1 MARSLGV
8 QLGVQRSELALGGIT
23 VIAIGALWLLPPA
36 GFVLAAVLFALLP
49 PWGKSI
55 SERAIISVVLIAG
68 VVALTIPRG
77 SEIPVTATSARI
89 GLVSLLLI
97 AFILRSI
104 PKLKKY
110 AAIPKPRAIDFAIA
124 ALTGVIA
131 LWLMSAYRGVGPY
144 GIVSGLFFTGWD
156 NQGHFVPF
164 ANTYEVGKTAWPT
177 LDGSIAWNQWY
188 PSLHTTL
195 WALVTDATHAVKLD
209 RIQLLAPYV
218 QHMAVSFALCMGTLA
233 WIAQDLS
240 KRLAKALTP
249 GKEVVDKVAPLVAIA
264 LFALFALLGSPAS
277 LFNAGFTNFAMAVTI
292 TAATAYL
299 SSRSL
304 QDARRIGWLLVP
316 LGALAVI
323 GLWTPLVLGI
333 APAGVVV
340 LLALSKKTK
349 WVGIAWAVAT
359 VLLIS
364 GTTYLQTKAIVNVSG
379 KDAGGFTQDLGAV
392 NSGMVEF
399 NMVAAITAPIILALV
414 AAYLVKRRQVTTAI
428 AAAGTTIAILPFLAI
443 TIFGAVQA
451 GKGWFESYYVL
462 KTLDAMLLFAAP
474 AYAALLAI
482 ALVFVIT
489 VVTKTKIQTV
499 VLSGAVAAVVIVV
512 VWVSSG
518 APGIQAGQKRIE
530 SVNNSLVGEAIV
542 NSAEAA
548 KPYATSMPMMWD
560 GAGNLPNLWL
570 ASLSGV
576 MSKDQQTFY
585 LSLPAFPYEAQ
596 AQQYVFDYLA
606 SRPNVDLA
614 MMWFRSIS
622 GQHLQELENQ
632 LPNQVTLVRVPMR
645 SSLLCQECSL

>member
-1 MARSLGV
+1 MTRILGI
-8 QLGVQRSELALGGIT
+8 QRSELGLGGMT
-23 VIAIGALWLLPPA
+23 VLAIVALWLAPPV
-36 GFVLAAVLFALLP
+36 GFVISAALFALLP
-49 PWGKSI
+49 PWGRSI
-55 SERAIISVVLIAG
+55 TERAIISVVLIAG

-77 SEIPVTATSARI
+77 SEIPVTQSSARI
-89 GLVSLLLI
+89 GLVALLVV
-97 AFILRSI
+97 AFTLRSL
-104 PKLKKY
+104 PRLKKY
-110 AAIPKPRAIDFAIA
+110 AAIPRPQTIDFAVAAFIA
-124 ALTGVIA
+124 VLA

-195 WALVTDATHAVKLD
+195 WALVTEATHAAKLE

-218 QHMAVSFALCMGTLA
+218 QNMAVSFALCMGTLA

-249 GKEVVDKVAPLVAIA
+249 TSAGIAKAAPLVAIA
-264 LFALFALLGSPAS
+264 AFALFALLGSPTS

-299 SSRSL
+299 SCRSL
-304 QDARRIGWLLVP
+304 DDARRIGWLLVP
-316 LGALAVI
+316 LGSLAVI

-340 LLALSKKTK
+340 LIALSKKTK
-349 WVGIAWAVAT
+349 WVGIAWAAAT
-359 VLLIS
+359 VLLIG

-392 NSGMVEF
+392 NSGMVDF
-399 NMVAAITAPIILALV
+399 NLVAAITAPIILAFI
-414 AAYLVKRRQVTTAI
+414 AAYLLKRRQLTTAV
-428 AAAGTTIAILPFLAI
+428 ATSGTAIAILPFLAI
-443 TIFGAVQA
+443 TILGAVQA
-451 GKGWFESYYVL
+451 GKGWLESYYVL
-462 KTLDAMLLFAAP
+462 KTLDAILLFAAP
-474 AYAALLAI
+474 AYAALTAI
-482 ALVFVIT
+482 ALVFF
-489 VVTKTKIQTV
+489 VTLIAKTKIRV
-499 VLSGAVAAVVIVV
+499 AGLSVATAAVVVAF
-512 VWVSSG
+512 VWVASG
-518 APGIQAGQKRIE
+518 TPGITAGQQRIE
-530 SVNNSLVGEAIV
+530 SVKNSLVGEAIV

-585 LSLPAFPYEAQ
+585 LSLPAFPYEAK

-606 SRPNVDLA
+606 TRPNVDLA

-622 GQHLQELENQ
+622 GQQLQELRNQ
-632 LPNQVTLVRVPMR
+632 LPNQVTLVNVPMR

>member
-1 MARSLGV
+1 MTRILGI
-8 QLGVQRSELALGGIT
+8 QRSELVLGGMT
-23 VIAIGALWLLPPA
+23 VLAIVALWLAPPV
-36 GFVLAAVLFALLP
+36 GFVISAALFALLP
-49 PWGKSI
+49 PWGRSI
-55 SERAIISVVLIAG
+55 TERAIISVVLIAG

-77 SEIPVTATSARI
+77 SEIPVTQSSARI
-89 GLVSLLLI
+89 GLVALLVV
-97 AFILRSI
+97 AFALRSL

-110 AAIPKPRAIDFAIA
+110 AAIPRPQTIDFAVAAFIA
-124 ALTGVIA
+124 VLA

-195 WALVTDATHAVKLD
+195 WALITEATHAAKLE

-218 QHMAVSFALCMGTLA
+218 QNMAVSFALCMGTLA

-249 GKEVVDKVAPLVAIA
+249 TSAVIAKAAPLVAIA
-264 LFALFALLGSPAS
+264 AFALFALLGSPTS

-299 SSRSL
+299 SCRSL
-304 QDARRIGWLLVP
+304 DDARRIGWLLVP
-316 LGALAVI
+316 LGSLAVI

-340 LLALSKKTK
+340 LIALSKKTK
-349 WVGIAWAVAT
+349 WIGIAWAVAT
-359 VLLIS
+359 VLLIG

-392 NSGMVEF
+392 NSGMVDF
-399 NMVAAITAPIILALV
+399 NLVAAITAPIILAFI
-414 AAYLVKRRQVTTAI
+414 AAYLLKRRQLTTAV
-428 AAAGTTIAILPFLAI
+428 AASGTAIAILPFLAI
-443 TIFGAVQA
+443 AILGAVQA
-451 GKGWFESYYVL
+451 GKGWLESYYVL
-462 KTLDAMLLFAAP
+462 KTLDAILLFAAP
-474 AYAALLAI
+474 AYAALTAI
-482 ALVFVIT
+482 ALVYFVTLIA
-489 VVTKTKIQTV
+489 KTKIRV
-499 VLSGAVAAVVIVV
+499 AGLSVATAAVVVAF
-512 VWVSSG
+512 VWVASG
-518 APGIQAGQKRIE
+518 TPGITAGQQRIE
-530 SVNNSLVGEAIV
+530 SVKNSLVGEAIV

-585 LSLPAFPYEAQ
+585 LSLPAFPYEAK

-606 SRPNVDLA
+606 TRPNIDLA

-622 GQHLQELENQ
+622 GQQLQELRNQ
-632 LPNQVTLVRVPMR
+632 LPNQVTLVNVPMR

>member
-1 MARSLGV
+1 MTRILGI
-8 QLGVQRSELALGGIT
+8 QRSELGLGGMT
-23 VIAIGALWLLPPA
+23 VLAIVALWLAPPV
-36 GFVLAAVLFALLP
+36 GFVISAALFALLP
-49 PWGKSI
+49 PWGRSI
-55 SERAIISVVLIAG
+55 TERAIISVVLIAG

-77 SEIPVTATSARI
+77 SEIPVTQSSARI
-89 GLVSLLLI
+89 GLVALLVV
-97 AFILRSI
+97 AFTLRSL
-104 PKLKKY
+104 PRLKKY
-110 AAIPKPRAIDFAIA
+110 AAIPRPQTIDFAVAAFIA
-124 ALTGVIA
+124 VLA

-195 WALVTDATHAVKLD
+195 WALVTEATHAAKLE

-218 QHMAVSFALCMGTLA
+218 QNMAVSFALCMGTLA

-249 GKEVVDKVAPLVAIA
+249 TSAGIAKAAPLVAIA
-264 LFALFALLGSPAS
+264 AFALFALLGSPTS

-299 SSRSL
+299 SCRSL
-304 QDARRIGWLLVP
+304 DDARRIGWLLVP
-316 LGALAVI
+316 LGSLAVI

-340 LLALSKKTK
+340 LIALSKKTK
-349 WVGIAWAVAT
+349 WVGIAWAAAT
-359 VLLIS
+359 VLLIG

-392 NSGMVEF
+392 NSGMVDF
-399 NMVAAITAPIILALV
+399 NLVAAITAPIILAFI
-414 AAYLVKRRQVTTAI
+414 AAYLLKRRQLTTAV
-428 AAAGTTIAILPFLAI
+428 ATSGTAIAILPFLAI
-443 TIFGAVQA
+443 TILGAVQA
-451 GKGWFESYYVL
+451 GKGWLESYYVL
-462 KTLDAMLLFAAP
+462 KTLDAILLFAAP
-474 AYAALLAI
+474 AYAALTAI
-482 ALVFVIT
+482 ALVFF
-489 VVTKTKIQTV
+489 VTLIAKTKIRV
-499 VLSGAVAAVVIVV
+499 AGLSVATAVVVV
-512 VWVSSG
+512 AFVWVASG
-518 APGIQAGQKRIE
+518 TPGITAGQQRIE
-530 SVNNSLVGEAIV
+530 SVKNSLVGEAIV

-585 LSLPAFPYEAQ
+585 LSLPAFPYEAK

-606 SRPNVDLA
+606 TRPNVDLA

-622 GQHLQELENQ
+622 GQQLQELRNQ
-632 LPNQVTLVRVPMR
+632 LPNQVTLVNVPMR

>member
-1 MARSLGV
+1 VARS
-8 QLGVQRSELALGGIT
+8 LGVQRSELALGGVT
-23 VIAIGALWLLPPA
+23 VIAIVALWLLPPA
-36 GFVLAAVLFALLP
+36 GFALTAVLFALLP
-49 PWGKSI
+49 PWGRSI
-55 SERAIISVVLIAG
+55 TERAIISVVLIAG

-77 SEIPVTATSARI
+77 SEVPVTQTSARL
-89 GLVSLLLI
+89 GLVALLI
-97 AFILRSI
+97 AACILRSV
-104 PKLKKY
+104 PKLRKY
-110 AAIPKPRAIDFAIA
+110 AAVPKPRVIDFAIA
-124 ALTGVIA
+124 ALIAVIA

-195 WALVTDATHAVKLD
+195 WALVTDATHAVRLD

-218 QHMAVSFALCMGTLA
+218 QNMAVSFALCIGTLA

-240 KRLAKALTP
+240 KRLAKVLTP
-249 GKEVVDKVAPLVAIA
+249 GKVVVAKFAPLVTIA
-264 LFALFALLGSPAS
+264 LFALFALLGSPTS

-304 QDARRIGWLLVP
+304 DDARRIGWLLVP
-316 LGALAVI
+316 LGSLAVI

-333 APAGVVV
+333 APAGVLV
-340 LLALSKKTK
+340 LIALSKNKK
-349 WVGIAWAVAT
+349 WIGVSWAAAT

-379 KDAGGFTQDLGAV
+379 KDAGGFTQDLGSV

-399 NMVAAITAPIILALV
+399 NIVAAITAPVILAFV
-414 AAYLVKRRQVTTAI
+414 AAYLIKRQKSTTAV
-428 AAAGTTIAILPFLAI
+428 ASAGTAIAILPFLAI
-443 TIFGAVQA
+443 TILGAVQA
-451 GKGWFESYYVL
+451 GKSWLESYYVL
-462 KTLDAMLLFAAP
+462 KTLDAILLFAAP
-474 AYAALLAI
+474 VYAALVAI
-482 ALVFVIT
+482 ALVFL
-489 VVTKTKIQTV
+489 VTRIAKSKIQV
-499 VLSGAVAAVVIVV
+499 AGLSVAVSVVIVAF
-512 VWVSSG
+512 VWVGSG
-518 APGIQAGQKRIE
+518 TPGITAGQQRIE
-530 SVNNSLVGEAIV
+530 SVRNSLVGEAIV

-548 KPYATSMPMMWD
+548 KPYAASMPMMWD

-606 SRPNVDLA
+606 SRPNVHLA

-622 GQHLQELENQ
+622 GQQLEELKNQ
-632 LPNQVTLVRVPMR
+632 LPNQVTLVKVPMR

>member
-1 MARSLGV
+1 MTRILAI
-8 QLGVQRSELALGGIT
+8 QRSELVLGSVT
-23 VIAIGALWLLPPA
+23 VIAIVVLWLMPPA
-36 GFVLAAVLFALLP
+36 GFVLTAVLFALLP

-77 SEIPVTATSARI
+77 SEVPVTQTSARI
-89 GLVSLLLI
+89 GLAALLI
-97 AFILRSI
+97 VSFILRSL

-110 AAIPKPRAIDFAIA
+110 ATIPKPRAIDWAIA
-124 ALTGVIA
+124 ALIA
-131 LWLMSAYRGVGPY
+131 AIAVWLMSAYRGVGPY

-164 ANTYEVGKTAWPT
+164 ANTYEVGKTTWPT

-195 WALVTDATHAVKLD
+195 WALVTDATHAAKLD

-218 QHMAVSFALCMGTLA
+218 QNMAVSFALCMGTLA

-240 KRLAKALTP
+240 KRLAKVLTP
-249 GKEVVDKVAPLVAIA
+249 ASRAIPKVAPLVAIA
-264 LFALFALLGSPAS
+264 AFALFALLGSPTS
-277 LFNAGFTNFAMAVTI
+277 LFNAGFTNFVMAVTI

-299 SSRSL
+299 SCRSME
-304 QDARRIGWLLVP
+304 DARRIGWLLVP
-316 LGALAVI
+316 LGSLAVI

-340 LLALSKKTK
+340 LIALSKNKK
-349 WVGIAWAVAT
+349 WVGIVWAAAT
-359 VLLIS
+359 VLLIG

-379 KDAGGFTQDLGAV
+379 KDAGGFTQDLGSV

-399 NMVAAITAPIILALV
+399 NVVAAITAPILLACF
-414 AAYLVKRRQVTTAI
+414 AAYLIKRRHLTTAV
-428 AAAGTTIAILPFLAI
+428 ATAGTVIAILPFLAI
-443 TIFGAVQA
+443 TILGALQA
-451 GKGWFESYYVL
+451 GKGWLESYYVL
-462 KTLDAMLLFAAP
+462 KTLDAILLFAAP
-474 AYAALLAI
+474 AYAALVAV
-482 ALVFVIT
+482 ALVFLVTVIA
-489 VVTKTKIQTV
+489 KTKIQVTA
-499 VLSGAVAAVVIVV
+499 LSLAMSAVVVAL
-512 VWVSSG
+512 VWVASG
-518 APGIQAGQKRIE
+518 TPGIQAGQKRVE
-530 SVNNSLVGEAIV
+530 SVSNSLVGEAIV
-542 NSAEAA
+542 NSAEVA

-606 SRPNVDLA
+606 SRPNIDLA

-622 GQHLQELENQ
+622 GQQLQDLQNR
-632 LPNQVTLVRVPMR
+632 LPNQVTLVNVPMR

>member
-1 MARSLGV
+1 MTRILGI
-8 QLGVQRSELALGGIT
+8 QRSELGLGGMT
-23 VIAIGALWLLPPA
+23 VLAIVALWLAPPV
-36 GFVLAAVLFALLP
+36 GFVISAALFALLP
-49 PWGKSI
+49 PWGRSI
-55 SERAIISVVLIAG
+55 TERAIISVVLIAG

-77 SEIPVTATSARI
+77 SEIPVTQSSARI
-89 GLVSLLLI
+89 GLVALLVV
-97 AFILRSI
+97 AFTLRSL
-104 PKLKKY
+104 PRLKKY
-110 AAIPKPRAIDFAIA
+110 AAIPRPQTIDFAVAAFIA
-124 ALTGVIA
+124 VLA

-195 WALVTDATHAVKLD
+195 WALVTEATHAAKLE

-218 QHMAVSFALCMGTLA
+218 QNMAVSFALCMGTLA

-249 GKEVVDKVAPLVAIA
+249 TSAGIAKAAPLVAIA
-264 LFALFALLGSPAS
+264 AFALFALLGSPTS

-299 SSRSL
+299 SCRSL
-304 QDARRIGWLLVP
+304 DDARRIGWLLVP
-316 LGALAVI
+316 LGSLAVI

-340 LLALSKKTK
+340 LIALSKKTK
-349 WVGIAWAVAT
+349 WVGIAWAAAT
-359 VLLIS
+359 VLLIG

-392 NSGMVEF
+392 NSGMVDF
-399 NMVAAITAPIILALV
+399 NLVAAITAPIILAFI
-414 AAYLVKRRQVTTAI
+414 AAYLLKRRQLTTAV
-428 AAAGTTIAILPFLAI
+428 ATSGTAIAILPFLAI
-443 TIFGAVQA
+443 TILGAVQA
-451 GKGWFESYYVL
+451 GKGWLESYYVL
-462 KTLDAMLLFAAP
+462 KTLDAILLFAAP
-474 AYAALLAI
+474 AYAALTAI
-482 ALVFVIT
+482 ALVFF
-489 VVTKTKIQTV
+489 VTLIAKTKIGV
-499 VLSGAVAAVVIVV
+499 AGLSVATAVVVV
-512 VWVSSG
+512 AFVWVASG
-518 APGIQAGQKRIE
+518 TPGITAGQQRIE
-530 SVNNSLVGEAIV
+530 SVKNSLVGEAIV

-585 LSLPAFPYEAQ
+585 LSLPAFPYEAK

-606 SRPNVDLA
+606 TRPNVDLA

-622 GQHLQELENQ
+622 GQQLQELRNQ
-632 LPNQVTLVRVPMR
+632 LPNQVTLVNVPMR

>member
-1 MARSLGV
+1 MTRILGI
-8 QLGVQRSELALGGIT
+8 QRSELVLGG
-23 VIAIGALWLLPPA
+23 VSLIAIVALWLVPPA
-36 GFVLAAVLFALLP
+36 GFVLSAALLALLP
-49 PWGKSI
+49 PWGRSI
-55 SERAIISVVLIAG
+55 TERAIISVVLVAG
-68 VVALTIPRG
+68 VVALTIPRS
-77 SEIPVTATSARI
+77 SEVPVTQTSARV
-89 GLVSLLLI
+89 GLTALLVVAL
-97 AFILRSI
+97 ILRSL

-110 AAIPKPRAIDFAIA
+110 AAIPKPQTIDFAIA
-124 ALTGVIA
+124 ALIAVIA

-164 ANTYEVGKTAWPT
+164 ANTYEVGKTTWPT

-195 WALVTDATHAVKLD
+195 WALVTEATHAAKLD

-218 QHMAVSFALCMGTLA
+218 QNMAVSFALCMGTLA

-240 KRLAKALTP
+240 KRLVKVLAPTSVVVMKA
-249 GKEVVDKVAPLVAIA
+249 APLVAVA
-264 LFALFALLGSPAS
+264 VFALFALLGSPTS

-299 SSRSL
+299 SCRSMD
-304 QDARRIGWLLVP
+304 DARRIGWLLVP
-316 LGALAVI
+316 LGSLAVI

-340 LLALSKKTK
+340 LISLSKKTK

-359 VLLIS
+359 VLLIG

-399 NMVAAITAPIILALV
+399 NLIAAMTAPIILALL
-414 AAYLVKRRQVTTAI
+414 ATYLFKRRQLTVAV
-428 AAAGTTIAILPFLAI
+428 AAAGTVIAILPFLAI
-443 TIFGAVQA
+443 TILGAVQA
-451 GKGWFESYYVL
+451 GKGWLESYYVL
-462 KTLDAMLLFAAP
+462 KTLDAILLFAAP
-474 AYAALLAI
+474 AYAALTAI
-482 ALVFVIT
+482 ALVLFVTLIA
-489 VVTKTKIQTV
+489 KTKIRV
-499 VLSGAVAAVVIVV
+499 AGLSVAVSVIVV
-512 VWVSSG
+512 AFVWVVSG
-518 APGIQAGQKRIE
+518 TPGITAGQQRSE
-530 SVNNSLVGEAIV
+530 SVTNSLVGEAIV
-542 NSAEAA
+542 NSAQAA
-548 KPYATSMPMMWD
+548 KPYATAMPMMWD

-585 LSLPAFPYEAQ
+585 LSLPAFPYDAQ

-606 SRPNVDLA
+606 GRPNVDLA

-622 GQHLQELENQ
+622 GQQLADLKNQ
-632 LPNQVTLVRVPMR
+632 LPNQVTLVKVPMR

>member
-1 MARSLGV
+1 MTRILGV
-8 QLGVQRSELALGGIT
+8 RRSEFALGCVT
-23 VIAIGALWLLPPA
+23 AVAILALWLVPPV
-36 GFVLAAVLFALLP
+36 GFVLAAILFALLP
-49 PWGKSI
+49 PWGRSI
-55 SERAIISVVLIAG
+55 TERAIISIVLIAG
-68 VVALTIPRG
+68 IVALTIPRS
-77 SEIPVTATSARI
+77 SEVPVTQTSARLGI
-89 GLVSLLLI
+89 AALLVV
-97 AFILRSI
+97 AFVLRSL
-104 PKLKKY
+104 PRLKKH
-110 AAIPKPRAIDFAIA
+110 AAIPKPQAIDFAIA
-124 ALTGVIA
+124 ALIAVIA
-131 LWLMSAYRGVGPY
+131 LWLMTAYRGVGPY

-164 ANTYEVGKTAWPT
+164 ANTYEVGKTTWPT

-195 WALVTDATHAVKLD
+195 WALVTQATHAVKLD

-218 QHMAVSFALCMGTLA
+218 QNMAVSFALCMGTLA

-240 KRLAKALTP
+240 KRLAKVLTP
-249 GKEVVDKVAPLVAIA
+249 ASALVTKAAPLVAIA
-264 LFALFALLGSPAS
+264 AFALFALLGSPAS
-277 LFNAGFTNFAMAVTI
+277 LFNAGFTNFAMAVAL

-299 SSRSL
+299 SCRSM
-304 QDARRIGWLLVP
+304 DDSRRIGWLLVP

-340 LLALSKKTK
+340 LIALSKKTK

-359 VLLIS
+359 VLLIG

-399 NMVAAITAPIILALV
+399 NLVAAFAAPIIVALL
-414 AAYLVKRRQVTTAI
+414 AAYLIKRRQFTIAV
-428 AAAGTTIAILPFLAI
+428 AAAGTVVAILPFLAI
-443 TIFGAVQA
+443 TILGAVQA
-451 GKGWFESYYVL
+451 NKGWLESYYVL

-474 AYAALLAI
+474 AYAALVAI
-482 ALVFVIT
+482 ALIFFVALIA
-489 VVTKTKIQTV
+489 KSKIQV
-499 VLSGAVAAVVIVV
+499 VGLSVAVSALVVAF

-518 APGIQAGQKRIE
+518 TPGITAGQQRSE
-530 SVNNSLVGEAIV
+530 SVKNSLVGEAIV

-548 KPYATSMPMMWD
+548 KPYAASMPMMWD

-606 SRPNVDLA
+606 GRPNVDLA

-622 GQHLQELENQ
+622 GQQLQELENQ
-632 LPNQVTLVRVPMR
+632 LPNQVTLVKVPMR